1 MLPVIFALRFVHHT
15 WALSPELSRY
25 ASRTHV
31 RIVQIAHDHSN
42 VQAGQT
48 GVHCRD
54 LLQKCKDLGACSCS
68 GTERV
73 SYVAPASMRL
83 ATTPRTRAAW
93 HNMGDKFMPA
103 ASNRPRMAISALMM
117 HSSCLFRQWQ
127 VDSAACAPCCTAA
140 QPFRSSHSASR
151 RARRYLR
158 HSGLSKILID
168 LLVFSSSLNN
178 VKTC

>member
-1 MLPVIFALRFVHHT
+1 MIPVIFALRFVHHS

-42 VQAGQT
+42 VQTGRT

-54 LLQKCKDLGACSCS
+54 LLQKCKDLDACSCS
-68 GTERV
+68 RTERV

-93 HNMGDKFMPA
+93 HDMGDKFIPA
-103 ASNRPRMAISALMM
+103 ASNRPRMAISASMM

-127 VDSAACAPCCTAA
+127 VDSAACASRCTAA
-140 QPFRSSHSASR
+140 QPFRRSYPP
-151 RARRYLR
+151 RARFAEHRRY
-158 HSGLSKILID
+158 
-168 LLVFSSSLNN
+168 
-178 VKTC
+178 T